1 MENNIINLRTDN
13 YIHQRAFCA
22 VDAENSIKEQFLDRI
37 GVEID
42 GKKVRVNPTLTDNYI
57 LKFSCMILL
66 SYNELAIYNV
76 KF

>member
-42 GKKVRVNPTLTDNYI
+42 GKKVRSIRPLPPITFLNIAV
-57 LKFSCMILL
+57 
-66 SYNELAIYNV
+66 
-76 KF
+76 